1 MPWQDLPP
9 NQSFSLA
16 DGHMVVRAVVPY
28 AAGDQAFISYGPLPN
43 CALLMTHG
51 FTAVCGRV
59 IMEWDREARGSGG
72 GVCSVM

>member
-1 MPWQDLPP
+1 MHAQDLPP

-16 DGHMVVRAVVPY
+16 DGHMVVRAVVPC
-28 AAGDQAFISYGPLPN
+28 AVGDQAFISYGPLPN

-59 IMEWDREARGSGG
+59 IMEFDCDARVKGLEAE
-72 GVCSVM
+72 SVM